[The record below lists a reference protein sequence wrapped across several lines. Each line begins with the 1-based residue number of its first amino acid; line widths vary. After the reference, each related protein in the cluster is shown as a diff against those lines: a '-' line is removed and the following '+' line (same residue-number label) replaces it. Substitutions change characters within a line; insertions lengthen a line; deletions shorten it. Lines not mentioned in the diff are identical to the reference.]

1 MSSSRQPLLDGSPS
15 TSYKATTEGETLDS
29 TDSNNNDN
37 TRGPAPPLPVIPE
50 RLKKKKPQQ
59 QQRTHSSNKSRA
71 ASLRSKHGNGR
82 RSGAVSELSESASQN
97 PHDSGRF
104 SQTTAST
111 YTTNQ
116 TDGLEPDMDDIF
128 GGDSYTTVEFESESF
143 DVPEKSRSH
152 LNLLPA
158 VKQFAIR
165 NGYEVDQNDLE
176 MTVRAFVIGGLFA
189 LLNAA
194 VNMFFAFRYAGGLAQ
209 YWVILVSYPL
219 AKATERLPKG
229 LMNPGGWVGE
239 LLLLL
244 FFSSDW

>member
-15 TSYKATTEGETLDS
+15 TSYKATTEGATLLES
-29 TDSNNNDN
+29 TTDSNANTN

-50 RLKKKKPQQ
+50 RLKKHPQKKSNKNNN
-59 QQRTHSSNKSRA
+59 HNNKSRT

-82 RSGAVSELSESASQN
+82 RSGAVSELSEAASQNN

-229 LMNPGGWVGE
+229 LMNPGGSGGGE
-239 LLLLL
+239 IEIV
-244 FFSSDW
+244 